1 MKFHILRMRQTSRA
15 IQFTEKK
22 GLSPALFRASEK
34 LFEMNV

>member
-1 MKFHILRMRQTSRA
+1 MRQTGRA

-34 LFEMNV
+34 LFEMNA